1 MPGSRPT
8 VAGFLWDEG
17 NRNKCEKHGVSIAEI
32 EYVMRGPVAIFPDP
46 QHSSMEQRSI
56 AIGET
61 SGGRRIFVAFML
73 RKVGNQ
79 TLIRPISARYMH
91 KKEIKA
97 YDKARSA
104 IEK

>member
-1 MPGSRPT
+1 MPGSRPS

-17 NRNKCEKHGVSIAEI
+17 NRDKCEKHGVSIADI
-32 EYVMRGPVAIFPDP
+32 EYAMRGPVATFPDSK
-46 QHSSMEQRSI
+46 HSSMEQRSI

-61 SGGRRIFVAFML
+61 RGGRRIFVAFML

-91 KKEIKA
+91 KKESET
-97 YDKARSA
+97 YDKAR
-104 IEK
+104 